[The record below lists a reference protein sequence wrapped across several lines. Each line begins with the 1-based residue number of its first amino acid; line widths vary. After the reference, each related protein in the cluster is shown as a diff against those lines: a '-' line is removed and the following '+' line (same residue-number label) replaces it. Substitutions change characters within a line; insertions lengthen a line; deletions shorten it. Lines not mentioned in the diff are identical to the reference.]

1 MKEDIL
7 EILAELCEDEVVK
20 EEEDVELFESGL
32 LDSMAYL
39 ELLME
44 IETRLGITISPSE
57 VSKDDINT
65 PAKFVE
71 FVMNKA

>member
-71 FVMNKA
+71 FVKNKA

>member
-57 VSKDDINT
+57 VSKDDIKT

>member
-20 EEEDVELFESGL
+20 EEEDVDLFESGL
-32 LDSMAYL
+32 LDSLAYL

-44 IETRLGITISPSE
+44 IENRLGITISPSE
-57 VSKDDINT
+57 VSKEDINT
-65 PAKFVE
+65 PAKFVA
-71 FVMNKA
+71 FVMDKG

>member
-20 EEEDVELFESGL
+20 DEEDVDLFESGL
-32 LDSMAYL
+32 LDSLAYL

-44 IETRLGITISPSE
+44 IENRLGITISPSE
-57 VSKDDINT
+57 VSKEDINT
-65 PAKFVE
+65 PAKFVA
-71 FVMNKA
+71 FVMDKA

>member
-1 MKEDIL
+1 MKEEIL

>member
-20 EEEDVELFESGL
+20 EEEDVDLFESGL
-32 LDSMAYL
+32 LDSLAYL

-44 IETRLGITISPSE
+44 IENRLGITISPSE